1 MLIDLVKSKVK
12 DDSGRLT
19 DDDDYL
25 PAIAAALATYSKHN
39 PKSLVADLAGT
50 GGHDLDLPAGWVE
63 DLSTI
68 RRVEYPLDEIPA
80 NLVDPDDW
88 IIYEAPTGLQLRLIV
103 DTPAIG
109 EAVRLSYTGAR
120 VEDDVPAQDLDAVA
134 CLAASY
140 CMQTLASLFVQ
151 TSDPTIAADVV
162 NYRTKSGEADRQAKA
177 LKRRY
182 TDLLGIKENDTVPA
196 AMTTARSRRSGR
208 TRLTH

>member
-19 DDDDYL
+19 DDDDYI
-25 PAIAAALATYSKHN
+25 PAVDAALARYSKHN
-39 PKSLVADLAGT
+39 PKPLVTDLPGT
-50 GGHDLDLPAGWVE
+50 GGHDLDLPAAWAE
-63 DLSTI
+63 DLSI
-68 RRVEYPLDEIPA
+68 VRRVEYPVDKIPA
-80 NLVDPDDW
+80 CLVDADDW
-88 IIYEAPTGLQLRLIV
+88 IIYEAPTGLKLRLII
-103 DTPAIG
+103 DTPDID

-120 VEDDVPAQDLDAVA
+120 LEADVPDQDLDAVA

-140 CMQTLASLFVQ
+140 CLQTLASLFVQ

-196 AMTTARSRRSGR
+196 AATTAKRRPSGR